1 MKALYWKDG
10 VVCGVFVCEFVCEFV
25 CIVRKL
31 NPLQSVFKNQ
41 EMVRT

>member
-10 VVCGVFVCEFVCEFV
+10 VVCGVFVCEFVC
-25 CIVRKL
+25 IVRKL
-31 NPLQSVFKNQ
+31 NPLQSIFKNQ